1 LIGCDCLS
9 DVDDEEGWEDQPV
22 PEEDLAKLCASTN
35 YDWLMLWKFFSDDE
49 IKWFK
54 KPCT

>member
-1 LIGCDCLS
+1 VIDCLS